1 VAIVA
6 VTNFRNCRRKSFM
19 APRLSQF
26 ADVAAFEA
34 LGISQEGLDDK
45 TRLSQSLR
53 FFDGAW

>member
-1 VAIVA
+1 
-6 VTNFRNCRRKSFM
+6 M

-26 ADVAAFEA
+26 ADVAAFET